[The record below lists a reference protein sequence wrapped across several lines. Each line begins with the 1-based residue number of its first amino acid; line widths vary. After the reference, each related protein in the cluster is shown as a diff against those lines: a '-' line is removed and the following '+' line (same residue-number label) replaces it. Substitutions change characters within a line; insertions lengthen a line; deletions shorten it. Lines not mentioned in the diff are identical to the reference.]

1 MNILILGSDG
11 FIGYHLQESILK
23 DDRFKDATIT
33 GVDLYNIR
41 THMLSEDGRRTFHQL
56 NVLTDKEQIDTLI
69 SACDVLLPFVA
80 IATPKLYVEQ
90 PMRVF
95 ELDFEENL
103 RVIKLAQKLG
113 KRVIFP
119 STSEVYG
126 KGEAPLDEETT
137 DLVYGPIKY

>member
-56 NVLTDKEQIDTLI
+56 NVLTVFFSIIKSFINRSLVATNKCSQRAIVKK
-69 SACDVLLPFVA
+69 DV
-80 IATPKLYVEQ
+80 
-90 PMRVF
+90 
-95 ELDFEENL
+95 
-103 RVIKLAQKLG
+103 
-113 KRVIFP
+113 
-119 STSEVYG
+119 
-126 KGEAPLDEETT
+126 
-137 DLVYGPIKY
+137 